1 MNHDLIPQHW
11 SPELALAV
19 FEFLNEICDAIWET
33 YQVDLVAQLRS
44 ERQYDGSAPDNPTSD
59 EPPFNDEIP
68 F

>member
-19 FEFLNEICDAIWET
+19 FEFLNELSDAIWDT
-33 YQVDLVAQLRS
+33 YEVDLVKQLRS
-44 ERQYDGSAPDNPTSD
+44 ERQYDSSALHNPTSD
-59 EPPFNDEIP
+59 EPPFNDDIP